1 MIDVDIYLTE
11 HLQIQKEKE
20 EEEKKKKSWLKYYA
34 SHRLTE
40 TVNQMSIIG
49 NSDGDVVNGCEAN

>member
-20 EEEKKKKSWLKYYA
+20 EEEKKKIMIEILRVTS
-34 SHRLTE
+34 
-40 TVNQMSIIG
+40 VN
-49 NSDGDVVNGCEAN
+49 

>member
-20 EEEKKKKSWLKYYA
+20 EEEKKKIMIEVLRVTS
-34 SHRLTE
+34 
-40 TVNQMSIIG
+40 VN
-49 NSDGDVVNGCEAN
+49 